1 MDTFGKLVTQTRGP
15 VEMVLIL
22 LIVID
27 YAPTEVL
34 GANLNSQV
42 KSVLGPFLNPV
53 KSIMNNLFV
62 RLFLWS
68 LLLWACCKS
77 KDMNLFF
84 LVVIYFIVSNK

>member
-1 MDTFGKLVTQTRGP
+1 MDTFGKVVTQTRGP

-22 LIVID
+22 LILVD

-34 GANLNSQV
+34 GATLDAQV
-42 KSVLGPFLNPV
+42 KGVLGPFLNPV
-53 KSIMNNLFV
+53 KSIMNHLVV
-62 RLFLWS
+62 RLFLWL

-84 LVVIYFIVSNK
+84 LIAIYFVVSNK

>member
-1 MDTFGKLVTQTRGP
+1 MDTFGKVVTHTRGP
-15 VEMVLIL
+15 VEMILIL

-27 YAPTEVL
+27 YAPTEIL
-34 GANLNSQV
+34 GANINSQV
-42 KSVLGPFLNPV
+42 KSILGPFLNPV
-53 KSIMNNLFV
+53 KSIMNHLV
-62 RLFLWS
+62 ARLFLWL